1 LAKPAVLD
9 ASALLALLY
18 REPGSGILAP
28 VLPDALLSTATLAE
42 VHARLL
48 LKGVDAGFAWSRLLA
63 LACEVCPLTAEQAR
77 RVGELLPQSEFS
89 GLSMGTLAA
98 LALAEERRA
107 TVYTADTA
115 CKRLPL
121 NVEIVVLG

>member
-1 LAKPAVLD
+1 
-9 ASALLALLY
+9 
-18 REPGSGILAP
+18 
-28 VLPDALLSTATLAE
+28 
-42 VHARLL
+42 
-48 LKGVDAGFAWSRLLA
+48 
-63 LACEVCPLTAEQAR
+63 VCPLTAEQAR